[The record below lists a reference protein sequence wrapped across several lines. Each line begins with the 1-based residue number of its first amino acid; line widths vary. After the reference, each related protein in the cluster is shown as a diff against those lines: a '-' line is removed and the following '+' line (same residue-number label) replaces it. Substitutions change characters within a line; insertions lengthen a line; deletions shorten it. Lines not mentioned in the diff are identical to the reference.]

1 MTRRL
6 SGGRSRGWAAP
17 APPPPEVV
25 GGRQTLVE
33 EILIVL
39 ALSLLASAVY
49 SIIDLATAPIS
60 GVSVAVYPVAPFA
73 TQLAEI
79 VFGLAPVYLVVHLAR
94 RSAEPIDD
102 FGLGT
107 SRLGSDVAWG
117 LLLAAIVAT
126 VGLGFYFGSVALNV
140 NRFVN
145 PAPPLHHWWTVPIL
159 ILGAIEAGLL
169 EEIVVVGYL
178 VTRLQQLAVAG
189 AVAVCTSALLRG
201 SYHLYQGWGGFA
213 GNLALGLFFGAIFL
227 RWRRTWPL
235 VVAHATIDTLAGL
248 GYILFHT
255 HLPGG

>member
-1 MTRRL
+1 VR
-6 SGGRSRGWAAP
+6 GGRR
-17 APPPPEVV
+17 
-25 GGRQTLVE
+25 TLIE
-33 EILIVL
+33 ELVIVL

-49 SIIDLATAPIS
+49 SIINLTTGPLS

-73 TQLAEI
+73 SQLAQI
-79 VFGLAPVYLVVHLAR
+79 VFSLVPVYLIVHLAR
-94 RSAEPIDD
+94 RTAEPIED
-102 FGLGT
+102 FGLGL
-107 SRLGSDVAWG
+107 SSFGSDVAFG
-117 LLLAAIVAT
+117 LVLALIVAT
-126 VGLGFYFGSVALNV
+126 VGLGFYLGSVALHV

-159 ILGAIEAGLL
+159 ILGAIGAGLL
-169 EEIVVVGYL
+169 EEVVVVGYF
-178 VTRLQQLAVAG
+178 VTRLQQFAVTG
-189 AVAVCTSALLRG
+189 AAAVCASALLRG

-248 GYILFHT
+248 GYIVFHT

>member
-1 MTRRL
+1 MTRSLRDV
-6 SGGRSRGWAAP
+6 RSRPWAAP
-17 APPPPEVV
+17 APPPPEVR
-25 GGRQTLVE
+25 GGRRTLVDE
-33 EILIVL
+33 VLIVL

-49 SIIDLATAPIS
+49 SVIDLATAPVA
-60 GVSVAVYPVAPFA
+60 GVTVAVYPVAPFA
-73 TQLAEI
+73 TQLAQI
-79 VFGLAPVYLVVHLAR
+79 VFALAPVYLILHLAR
-94 RSAEPIDD
+94 RTAEPVED
-102 FGLGT
+102 FGLGL
-107 SRLGSDVAWG
+107 SRFGSDVAFG
-117 LLLAAIVAT
+117 VVLAVIVAT
-126 VGLGFYFGSVALNV
+126 VGLGFYLGAVALNV

-145 PAPPLHHWWTVPIL
+145 PAPPLHHWWTVPVL

-189 AVAVCTSALLRG
+189 AVAVCASALLRA

-235 VVAHATIDTLAGL
+235 VVAHAIIDTLAGL